1 MEFDKLYDMFQQA
14 GEDWMKS
21 ELVIAS
27 TSSREHART
36 GRWKTM
42 SQKEPLLS
50 WKKNI
55 YVYVCMIMF
64 TDLVTFPQVLL
75 YKYDSL
81 EFMS

>member
-50 WKKNI
+50 WKKYI
-55 YVYVCMIMF
+55 CIRMHDYVHRSCNVSPSI
-64 TDLVTFPQVLL
+64 TV
-75 YKYDSL
+75 
-81 EFMS
+81 